1 MPLHSTYFTPACVA
15 FIKQWQGLSLEKYQ
29 DKNGVWVIGYGHEI
43 TSDESFPAPVSVT
56 QAETLLLAD
65 LEICEEFI
73 HQKMPQIKER
83 FQQEALIAWMLSVG
97 ISRFVLQNSAR
108 GYFTARIVL
117 TVKYSPV
124 KLRRLTSL
132 PPAYGFLPRGA
143 DTAIQD
149 GL

>member
-56 QAETLLLAD
+56 QAETLLFAD

-97 ISRFVLQNSAR
+97 ISRFCAAEFCSGVISQPET
-108 GYFTARIVL
+108 F
-117 TVKYSPV
+117 
-124 KLRRLTSL
+124 
-132 PPAYGFLPRGA
+132 
-143 DTAIQD
+143 
-149 GL
+149 

>member
-1 MPLHSTYFTPACVA
+1 MPIHSTYFTPACVA

-56 QAETLLLAD
+56 Q
-65 LEICEEFI
+65 EFI

-97 ISRFVLQNSAR
+97 ISRFCAAEFCSGVISQPES
-108 GYFTARIVL
+108 F
-117 TVKYSPV
+117 
-124 KLRRLTSL
+124 
-132 PPAYGFLPRGA
+132 
-143 DTAIQD
+143 
-149 GL
+149 